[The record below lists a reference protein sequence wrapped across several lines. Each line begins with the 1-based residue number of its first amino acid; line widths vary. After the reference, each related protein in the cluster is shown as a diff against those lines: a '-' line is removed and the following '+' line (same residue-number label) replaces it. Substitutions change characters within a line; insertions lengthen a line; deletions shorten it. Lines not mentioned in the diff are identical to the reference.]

1 MLVLAAGSAPTAG
14 DRSLRVTSAGGAG
27 RPAESAVPAA
37 AARGADGAGRN
48 TGRGAG
54 RGRSGRDG
62 ATRVGVT
69 VTGGSDGCGS
79 MSCACAAWPAR
90 MASRTK
96 TQETATH
103 LRRYMRAPPPDASG
117 SRSYFVG
124 AVRAADEGRSARN
137 ALPASIRDHTVRQY
151 DVNCKTSYSRH

>member
-1 MLVLAAGSAPTAG
+1 
-14 DRSLRVTSAGGAG
+14 
-27 RPAESAVPAA
+27 
-37 AARGADGAGRN
+37 
-48 TGRGAG
+48 
-54 RGRSGRDG
+54 
-62 ATRVGVT
+62 
-69 VTGGSDGCGS
+69 

-151 DVNCKTSYSRH
+151 DVNCKTSYSRHDPMELWQDGHPDARRRPRAGSYCRGPFAKEQRS